1 MPIDTGIRGAVVALV
16 AAGALASCAS
26 APLDPLR
33 LDEATFER
41 EVVRR
46 FQYGPPEP
54 VPPVLDDP
62 AAGRGADA
70 AYFAA
75 YPDLDRSYPPAA
87 RKEARRLAERLAA
100 EAPRL
105 SREQFVLRVAEIAAL
120 ADNAHTA
127 PDIVAFWKDTPR
139 LPLRA
144 YLFSDGLRV
153 LRAKGP
159 VEDLVGAR
167 IDAVDGRT
175 VDELFRALAR
185 YHAGPDARRRHLLTA
200 VLESPAL
207 LEAAGLARERRALT
221 LSGVLADGTP
231 FERRIEA
238 EERGPAAPIAN
249 TCRLLFPPAAG
260 TTPEG
265 MTAALPLPARPASLA
280 DGTRLFT
287 RATLADGALY
297 VALGHNNDGDEEK
310 IAPFLESVLAE
321 IDRSRPSALVV
332 DLRFD
337 RGGDYT
343 KTWAFAKALP
353 ARMPPGGRLWLLTS
367 PWTFS
372 AAITTAAALVEAG
385 EGRVRIVG
393 EPVGDRLEFWAEG
406 GMMPLPNTR
415 LQVYYAAGKH
425 DYRRPCDDVDACF
438 WLNALFP
445 VRVDSLEPHVRAPW
459 SFEDY
464 RAGHDPALEVVAE
477 EIRIGN

>member
-1 MPIDTGIRGAVVALV
+1 MPLVTGIRGTAAALV
-16 AAGALASCAS
+16 AATLLASCAS
-26 APLDPLR
+26 APIDPLR

-54 VPPVLDDP
+54 IPPLLDDP
-62 AAGRGADA
+62 RAGQAADA

-75 YPDLDRSYPPAA
+75 YPDLDRSYAPAA
-87 RKEARRLAERLAA
+87 RKNAQQLAA
-100 EAPRL
+100 RLKADAPQL

-127 PDIVAFWKDTPR
+127 PDVVAFWKDTPR
-139 LPLRA
+139 LPLRG

-153 LRAKGP
+153 LRAKAP

-167 IDAVDGRT
+167 IDRIDGRT
-175 VDELFRALAR
+175 VDELFRALAK
-185 YHAGPDARRRHLLTA
+185 YHAGPDARRRQLLTA

-221 LSGVLADGTP
+221 ISGILLDGTP

-260 TTPEG
+260 RTPEG
-265 MTAALPLPARPASLA
+265 MTAWLPLPSPPISIA
-280 DGTRLFT
+280 DGSRLFT
-287 RATLADGALY
+287 SARLPDGALY
-297 VALGHNNDGDEEK
+297 FALGHNNDGDEEK
-310 IAPFLESVLAE
+310 IAPFLESILAE
-321 IDRSRPSALVV
+321 IDRTRPSSLVV

-343 KTWAFAKALP
+343 KTWAFAKGLP
-353 ARMPPGGRLWLLTS
+353 SRLPPDARIWLLTS
-367 PWTFS
+367 SWTFS
-372 AAITTAAALVEAG
+372 AGITTAAALVEAG
-385 EGRVRIVG
+385 KGRVRIVG

-406 GMMPLPNTR
+406 GMMPLPNIR

-445 VRVDSLEPHVRAPW
+445 VRVDSLDPHVRAPW
-459 SFEDY
+459 SFDDY
-464 RAGHDPALEVVAE
+464 RAGRDPALEVVKRE
-477 EIRIGN
+477 SRIGR